1 MVDKP
6 TDVSS
11 HRTSQYF
18 TEENRRVFATL
29 LGIEIT
35 HKKFFQLFIQPTHP
49 FDNIS
54 IERTIFICRFNANC
68 MPNAIMHI
76 KMQGYSVKRII
87 NLMGAI
93 NVG

>member
-1 MVDKP
+1 M
-6 TDVSS
+6 
-11 HRTSQYF
+11 
-18 TEENRRVFATL
+18 
-29 LGIEIT
+29 
-35 HKKFFQLFIQPTHP
+35 
-49 FDNIS
+49 S
-54 IERTIFICRFNANC
+54 ILSNANC